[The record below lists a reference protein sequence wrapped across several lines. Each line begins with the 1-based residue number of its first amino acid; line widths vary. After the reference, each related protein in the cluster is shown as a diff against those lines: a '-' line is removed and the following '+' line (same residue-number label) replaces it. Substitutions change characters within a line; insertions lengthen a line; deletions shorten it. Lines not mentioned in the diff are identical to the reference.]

1 MFDTVRKFFK
11 RFQSITKIDNISSVE
26 RLGRDEYKYI
36 EGDRAL
42 ILQIDM
48 LSGTPQRVIYSRTIK
63 NWLPPHDKEEITDQI
78 RKDILEKLCK
88 YFELNRISYTVD

>member
-1 MFDTVRKFFK
+1 MFDTVKKFLK
-11 RFQSITKIDNISSVE
+11 RFQSITKIDGLSSVE

-42 ILQIDM
+42 ILQIEM

-63 NWLPPHDKEEITDQI
+63 NWLPPHDKEEITDQT

>member
-1 MFDTVRKFFK
+1 MFDTVGKFLK
-11 RFQSITKIDNISSVE
+11 RFQTVRKIDNISSVE

-42 ILQIDM
+42 TLQIEM

-63 NWLPPHDKEEITDQI
+63 SWLPPNDKEEITDQK
-78 RKDILEKLCK
+78 RKEILTKICK
-88 YFELNRISYTVD
+88 YFELNQISYTVD